1 MVILFPGCYYH
12 GDAMEE
18 VPWVEDLEEWNI
30 AVGNCFA
37 LHGVREKQPRERT
50 GYARHQSSHQSMTF

>member
-1 MVILFPGCYYH
+1 MVILFPGCYYY

-30 AVGNCFA
+30 AMGNCFA
-37 LHGVREKQPRERT
+37 LHGVREKTTKGADRICTPSE
-50 GYARHQSSHQSMTF
+50 